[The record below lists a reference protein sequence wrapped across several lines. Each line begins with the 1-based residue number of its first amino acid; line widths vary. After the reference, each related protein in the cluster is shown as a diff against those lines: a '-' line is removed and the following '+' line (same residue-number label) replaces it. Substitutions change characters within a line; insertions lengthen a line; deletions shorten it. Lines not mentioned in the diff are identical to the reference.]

1 MSERSA
7 DEQILTAFK
16 GQMAEIGIDIR
27 IQGYETMTWYAK
39 SMAAKF
45 DITVNDTYAFPQDP
59 YVFIAAMIDYG
70 VDYPAQ
76 QGLSQKAEIDARIM
90 DMLGTIDEGKIQ
102 DDFTYILTT
111 LQEEAVNVPVSYLKE
126 LCVYN
131 TGKIQSVSFD
141 INGVFMDVSKV
152 VLR

>member
-90 DMLGTIDEGKIQ
+90 DMLGQKTMESIKLSHFYIR
-102 DDFTYILTT
+102 FTGCIM
-111 LQEEAVNVPVSYLKE
+111 PYLIKSA
-126 LCVYN
+126 
-131 TGKIQSVSFD
+131 G
-141 INGVFMDVSKV
+141 
-152 VLR
+152 